1 MVYSHAFVERSL
13 SIVDEEDSF
22 ARDIGPEEPIDVTFN
37 TNLDLIAMVGC
48 AGAVKRILIF
58 VQCVDNPLPG
68 LREVIQRM
76 GAVASKWRVVD
87 LEVEV
92 YSSRFRDENP
102 DVDVS
107 EYIDDVAEVADALA
121 ALMPGVRHLY
131 CAGYLSNQLVSSLNE
146 HLVRNYAGQLQ
157 RLTSPRPI
165 SMLPERQLA
174 RLQHVSIDFKF
185 EDEYRLPR
193 MASGELISVSLD
205 KAPCNHSWA
214 AFSTNRESQVI
225 EFAKLRKLDVVY
237 LGLYEVGGVAV
248 HHRDRHP
255 WELRFPS
262 LESLSIQNTRG
273 ICPLLEYAVLPPRME
288 SISIE
293 MSWVAFQQFAHVE
306 LPKTENIS
314 LGIARSSAGNPSG
327 LAVINHLLKNAD
339 DGQSLELSIGD
350 DRLPVALETI
360 TSRALTHLAILGPVS
375 VDTMF
380 AFIEQMPR
388 LTELALHNI
397 SLSDIQI
404 DTSIPEADDDA
415 IVEPLSKSL
424 RILSIK
430 YSDEGYVSDTAV
442 AVAKCVLLRIPTLVE
457 LYAAQTRFHPLLAFV
472 KAYKARHPH
481 LGGVE
486 MKAHVRRIAE
496 PVLAF

>member
-76 GAVASKWRVVD
+76 GAVASKWRIVD
-87 LEVEV
+87 LKVEINP
-92 YSSRFRDENP
+92 SSFREGNP

-107 EYIDDVAEVADALA
+107 EYIDDVAEVADALV
-121 ALMPGVRHLY
+121 ALMPEVRHLH
-131 CAGYLSNQLVSSLNE
+131 CGGLLSGPLVSSLNE
-146 HLVRNYAGQLQ
+146 HLARNYAEQLQ
-157 RLTSPRPI
+157 RLNSPHPV

-174 RLQHVSIDFKF
+174 RLQHVSMDYNF
-185 EDEYRLPR
+185 DATYMLPQ
-193 MASGELISVSLD
+193 MASGELISVSLAN
-205 KAPCNHSWA
+205 APCNHSWA
-214 AFSTNRESQVI
+214 GFSTNSESRVI
-225 EFAKLRKLDVVY
+225 EFSKLKRLDVVY
-237 LGLYEVGGVAV
+237 RGMYKVDGVAV

-255 WELRFPS
+255 WKLRFPN
-262 LESLSIQNTRG
+262 LERLYIYNVEG

-293 MSWVAFQQFAHVE
+293 MKSVAFQQFAHVN
-306 LPKTENIS
+306 LPKTKRLL
-314 LGIARSSAGNPSG
+314 LGTTRSSAGGPSG
-327 LAVINHLLKNAD
+327 LAVIDRLLNSAHD
-339 DGQSLELSIGD
+339 SPSLELCIRDGS
-350 DRLPVALETI
+350 LPVTLETF
-360 TSRALTHLAILGPVS
+360 TCRALTHLAILGPVS

-388 LTELALHNI
+388 LTELTLYNIAL
-397 SLSDIQI
+397 SGTQI
-404 DTSIPEADDDA
+404 DTLVPEADDDA
-415 IVEPLSKSL
+415 IVELLSTSL

-430 YSDEGYVSDTAV
+430 YSDEEYVSDTAV
-442 AVAKCVLLRIPTLVE
+442 AVAKCALLRIPTLVE
-457 LYAAQTRFHPLLAFV
+457 LYAPQIQLHTLFAFV
-472 KAYKARHPH
+472 EAYKARHPH
-481 LGGVE
+481 LGGVV
-486 MKAHVRRIAE
+486 MKE
-496 PVLAF
+496 